1 MIYTD
6 IVGDTLVAYGDFH
19 SLIEGDIVVEIAN
32 PFWNT
37 ATTQAFLEE
46 RLKDRKLTGYTIQ
59 EQAMLLQGNYT
70 PKQW

>member
-6 IVGDTLVAYGDFH
+6 IVGDTLVAYGDFY
-19 SLIEGDIVVEIAN
+19 SSTERDIVVEIAN
-32 PFWNT
+32 PSWNT
-37 ATTQAFLEE
+37 ATTQAFLKE

-59 EQAMLLQGNYT
+59 EQVMLLQGNYT